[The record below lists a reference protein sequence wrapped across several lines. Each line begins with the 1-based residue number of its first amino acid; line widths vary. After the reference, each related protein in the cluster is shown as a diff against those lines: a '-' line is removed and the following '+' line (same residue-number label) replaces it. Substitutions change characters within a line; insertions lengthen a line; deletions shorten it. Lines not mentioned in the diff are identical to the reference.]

1 LFNRLE
7 TWNLKLETLNPE
19 LGNWNFKQKDMIWSI
34 AWRNV
39 WRNKLRS
46 IIMIA
51 AIALGL
57 FAGVFTMAFM
67 QGAVDARIESAT
79 KTELAHLQ
87 VHAPDFLVNND
98 IALKIDNADEILGN
112 ILALDSVVAAS
123 KRLIAEPFIMAAH
136 GTGGGKLIG
145 VIPEQEKKVTDIWEK
160 IIDGAYLEHD
170 SRMPPVVVG
179 EKLAKRLRLK
189 VGTRINVQMV
199 DRNGDLSVKGFRVS
213 GIYRTTNTSY
223 DESTLFVRFEDLQA
237 QLEMEE
243 NSAHEIAVLLENGNE
258 AAAVKPS
265 IQKQAGNY
273 HVQTWK
279 ELSPEMSL
287 LTDSMDQYLYIFIL
301 IILLALCFGIIN
313 TMLMAVLE
321 RVKEIGMLMA
331 VGMNKR
337 RIFSMIILESVL
349 LTVSG
354 GLLGMLIGAVVTK
367 IFETRPINLAMFAE
381 GLESY
386 GFASQVYTSL
396 RSETLITIG
405 LLVIITG
412 VFSAVWP
419 ARKALKLNPAEATR
433 TE

>member
-1 LFNRLE
+1 
-7 TWNLKLETLNPE
+7 
-19 LGNWNFKQKDMIWSI
+19 
-34 AWRNV
+34 
-39 WRNKLRS
+39 
-46 IIMIA
+46 MIA

-57 FAGVFTMAFM
+57 FAGVFVMAFM
-67 QGAVDARIESAT
+67 QGLVDARIDSAT

-87 VHAPDFLVNND
+87 VHAPEFLVNND
-98 IALKIDNADEILGN
+98 IALKIDEADEILGK
-112 ILALDSVVAAS
+112 IEALDSVVAAS
-123 KRLIAEPFIMAAH
+123 KRLIVEPFIIAAH

-160 IIDGAYLEHD
+160 IFDGTYLEHE

-189 VGTRINVQMV
+189 VGTRINMQMV
-199 DRNGDLSVKGFRVS
+199 DYNGDLSIKGYRVS
-213 GIYRTTNTSY
+213 GIYHTTNTSY

-237 QLEMEE
+237 QLGLED
-243 NSAHEIAVLLENGNE
+243 NTAHELAILLKNGND
-258 AAAVKPS
+258 AAIVKSS
-265 IQKQAGNY
+265 IQKLTGNY
-273 HVQTWK
+273 DVKTWK
-279 ELSPEMSL
+279 EISPEMSL
-287 LTDSMDQYLYIFIL
+287 LTDSMDQYMYVFIL

-313 TMLMAVLE
+313 TMLMAVLD

-349 LTVSG
+349 LTILGGILGIIIGSG
-354 GLLGMLIGAVVTK
+354 ITK
-367 IFETRPINLAMFAE
+367 IFETRPINLAMLAE
-381 GLESY
+381 GMEGY

-396 RSETLITIG
+396 SADTIITISI
-405 LLVIITG
+405 LVIITG
-412 VFSAVWP
+412 VLSAVWP